1 MIALIVTVLIDT
13 SVVKIN
19 DLIDKYFIP
28 MQSKLILFSINSSLC
43 LLLQFLII
51 KYLQSSIKIDQL
63 NNTLKF
69 QTLYKIA
76 LISVCILS
84 T

>member
-1 MIALIVTVLIDT
+1 MIALIVTILIDT

-28 MQSKLILFSINSSLC
+28 IQGKLILFTVNSSLC

-51 KYLQSSIKIDQL
+51 RY
-63 NNTLKF
+63 F
-69 QTLYKIA
+69 Q
-76 LISVCILS
+76 ISFKKNC
-84 T
+84 